1 MIGVEANRIVYR
13 GDGITTSFPYTFTA
27 LEKADIVV
35 VLVDKERKK
44 KTLTGNYFIDMD
56 KKEIIYPGYAPGE
69 EPAEAE
75 RPPVLP
81 EGWYLVIQR
90 KTKIDQQTS
99 LGDKW
104 PFDVT
109 EDALD
114 KITRILQ
121 DLYTDSKRHLEVS
134 IEASGIDPML
144 PSPKANMGFYW
155 DETGTK
161 LVEGLNPNAAS
172 ESAAASASA
181 AATSETNAAASAN
194 IAKAW
199 SMSDSSPDGVSGN
212 KSAKTWAEEAKTSA
226 SNSANSASASKSSA
240 ETADYYANKAMGYA
254 EAPLG
259 QAPNGSKSA
268 KTWAE
273 IAASRANAAASSAS
287 ASASSASDASTSAS
301 NAKISETNAA
311 NSATS
316 AAESAEKAKAY
327 IATTYSKAEVDA
339 KIPTKTSQL
348 TNDSGYITNA
358 DISLEISA
366 AKAEVRADIPT
377 KVSQLTNDAGYITK
391 SDITEGSTPDLTP
404 YMKKDA
410 DSDLMMGVHKLIF
423 GGTVISDDFRNTVPM
438 FTIDATRGRG
448 VNIKGTGVL
457 VNGVPIATETD
468 LSDKLDK
475 TGTADKA
482 TRDGA
487 GNVIT
492 ETYATK
498 ADVSGVVKS
507 VNGTTPDSNGNVSIT
522 VSGGSNVTVDTTLSA
537 TSTNPIANKTVY
549 SALGGKLGKTETAYA
564 ATKATQDGAGNVI
577 ATTYIKTVN
586 NLKPDLN
593 GNVNISGGTGGNIT
607 VDSVLSPTSTNA
619 IQNRVVQQ
627 EFTSVR
633 ATIPTKVSQL
643 TNDSG
648 YLTQHQSLDGY
659 VKTVNNT
666 APDSNG
672 NVTIAVS
679 GGGGVSTSES
689 NTWTGKQTFQKM
701 KFNFESYNAPRIS
714 GATDNPSGSVAVY
727 NVQGNFTLDMSE
739 LAGLLSNGDATVF
752 TAYIAANGSYTLSI
766 VNAGTLKY
774 AGSATDLA
782 ITANGLLLNIILIK
796 SSTGVLSS
804 VAQAST
810 LS

>member
-1 MIGVEANRIVYR
+1 MAV
-13 GDGITTSFPYTFTA
+13 
-27 LEKADIVV
+27 
-35 VLVDKERKK
+35 
-44 KTLTGNYFIDMD
+44 
-56 KKEIIYPGYAPGE
+56 
-69 EPAEAE
+69 
-75 RPPVLP
+75 
-81 EGWYLVIQR
+81 
-90 KTKIDQQTS
+90 
-99 LGDKW
+99 
-104 PFDVT
+104 
-109 EDALD
+109 
-114 KITRILQ
+114 
-121 DLYTDSKRHLEVS
+121 
-134 IEASGIDPML
+134 
-144 PSPKANMGFYW
+144 
-155 DETGTK
+155 
-161 LVEGLNPNAAS
+161 
-172 ESAAASASA
+172 
-181 AATSETNAAASAN
+181 ETNARIEFSVASVEEWEKVNPKLHQGEPVFAKKSSGKYILKVGAPGGSTYKNAVVVWDQDDAETKMTSTQEAAAQ
-194 IAKAW
+194 AL
-199 SMSDSSPDGVSGN
+199 
-212 KSAKTWAEEAKTSA
+212 
-226 SNSANSASASKSSA
+226 ASK
-240 ETADYYANKAMGYA
+240 N
-254 EAPLG
+254 
-259 QAPNGSKSA
+259 
-268 KTWAE
+268 
-273 IAASRANAAASSAS
+273 ASSAS
-287 ASASSASDASTSAS
+287 ASAAKASENAAAASKSAAATSAANAKTSETNAASSKTAAANSASTASAKATESANSSSAAATSEKNAAKSATAAAASEEHALSSANAASTSAS
-301 NAKISETNAA
+301 NAQISETNAA
-311 NSATS
+311 NSAS
-316 AAESAEKAKAY
+316 AAAKSAADAAKFDPSSY
-327 IATTYSKAEVDA
+327 YSKAEVDA

-348 TNDSGYITNA
+348 TNNSGYMTNA
-358 DISLEISA
+358 DISLKISA

-377 KVSQLTNDAGYITK
+377 KVSQLTNDSGYITK
-391 SDITEGSTPDLTP
+391 ADITEGSTPDLTP
-404 YMKKDA
+404 YMKKHA

-423 GGTVISDDFRNTVPM
+423 GNTEISDDFRNTIPM
-438 FTIDATRGRG
+438 FTIDATGGRG
-448 VNIKGTGVL
+448 VNIKGPGVL
-457 VNGVPIATETD
+457 VNGIPIATETD

-507 VNGTTPDSNGNVSIT
+507 VNGTKPDSNGNVSIT

-586 NLKPDLN
+586 NLKPDSN

-672 NVTIAVS
+672 NVTIALS

-714 GATDNPSGSVAVY
+714 GATDNPSESVAVY

-752 TAYIAANGSYTLSI
+752 TAYITANGSYTLSI
-766 VNAGTLKY
+766 TNAGTLKY
-774 AGSATDLA
+774 AGSAADLA
-782 ITANGLLLNIILIK
+782 ITANGLLLNIFLTK
-796 SSTGVLSS
+796 SSSGVVTSIVQATKLS
-804 VAQAST
+804 
-810 LS
+810 

>member
-1 MIGVEANRIVYR
+1 MIGAEVNRIVYK
-13 GDGITTSFPYTFTA
+13 GDGITTSFPYTFTV

-35 VLVDKERKK
+35 TLVDKESKK
-44 KTLTGNYFIDMD
+44 KTLTSDYFIDMD
-56 KKEIIYPGYAPGE
+56 KKEITYPGYAPGE

-121 DLYTDSKRHLEVS
+121 DLDTDSKRHLEVS
-134 IEASGIDPML
+134 IEASGIDPIL

-507 VNGTTPDSNGNVSIT
+507 VNGTKPDSNGNVSIT

-586 NLKPDLN
+586 NLKPDTS
-593 GNVNISGGTGGNIT
+593 GNVNISGGAGGNIT
-607 VDSVLSPTSTNA
+607 VDSALSSASTNA

-633 ATIPTKVSQL
+633 AAIPTKVSQL

-659 VKTVNNT
+659 VKSVNNT
-666 APDSNG
+666 KPDASG
-672 NVTIAVS
+672 NVTITVS
-679 GGGGVSTSES
+679 GGGVSTSTQ
-689 NTWTGKQTFQKM
+689 NTWTGKQNFQSL
-701 KFNFESYNAPRIS
+701 KFNFESFATSRIS
-714 GATDNPSGSVAVY
+714 GTYDSPATSVATY
-727 NVQGNFTLDMSE
+727 NVTGALTLDMST
-739 LAGLLSNGDATVF
+739 LVGMLSDGDASIF
-752 TAYIAANGSYTLSI
+752 TAYIASNGSYALSI
-766 VNAGTLKY
+766 TNAGTLKY
-774 AGSATDLA
+774 AGSAADLA
-782 ITANGLLLNIILIK
+782 ITASGLLLNIFLTK
-796 SSTGVLSS
+796 NTSGVVTSI
-804 VAQAST
+804 AQAT
-810 LS
+810 KLS

>member
-1 MIGVEANRIVYR
+1 MAVETNARIEFSVA
-13 GDGITTSFPYTFTA
+13 SVEEW
-27 LEKADIVV
+27 EKVNPKLHQGEPVFAKKSSGKYILKVGAPGGSTYKNAVV
-35 VLVDKERKK
+35 VWDQ
-44 KTLTGNYFIDMD
+44 DD
-56 KKEIIYPGYAPGE
+56 
-69 EPAEAE
+69 AE
-75 RPPVLP
+75 
-81 EGWYLVIQR
+81 
-90 KTKIDQQTS
+90 TKMTS
-99 LGDKW
+99 
-104 PFDVT
+104 T
-109 EDALD
+109 QEAAAQALA
-114 KITRILQ
+114 
-121 DLYTDSKRHLEVS
+121 SKN
-134 IEASGIDPML
+134 AS
-144 PSPKANMGFYW
+144 S
-155 DETGTK
+155 
-161 LVEGLNPNAAS
+161 
-172 ESAAASASA
+172 ASASA
-181 AATSETNAAASAN
+181 AKASENAAAASKSAAATSAANAKTSETNAAAS
-194 IAKAW
+194 
-199 SMSDSSPDGVSGN
+199 
-212 KSAKTWAEEAKTSA
+212 KTAA
-226 SNSANSASASKSSA
+226 ANSASTASAKATESANSSSA
-240 ETADYYANKAMGYA
+240 AATSEKNAA
-254 EAPLG
+254 
-259 QAPNGSKSA
+259 KSA
-268 KTWAE
+268 TA
-273 IAASRANAAASSAS
+273 AAASEEHAL
-287 ASASSASDASTSAS
+287 SSANAASTSAS
-301 NAKISETNAA
+301 NAQISETNAA
-311 NSATS
+311 NSAS
-316 AAESAEKAKAY
+316 AAAKSAADAAKFDPSSY
-327 IATTYSKAEVDA
+327 YSKAEVDA

-348 TNDSGYITNA
+348 TNNSGYITNA

-404 YMKKDA
+404 YMKKTA

-423 GGTVISDDFRNTVPM
+423 GTTEISDEHRNTVPM
-438 FTIDATRGRG
+438 FTIDATGGRG
-448 VNIKGTGVL
+448 VNIKGPSVL
-457 VNGVPIATETD
+457 VNGIDIATETD
-468 LSDKLDK
+468 LNKC
-475 TGTADKA
+475 
-482 TRDGA
+482 
-487 GNVIT
+487 
-492 ETYATK
+492 
-498 ADVSGVVKS
+498 VKS
-507 VNGTTPDSNGNVSIT
+507 INNITPDSSGNVNIST
-522 VSGGSNVTVDTTLSA
+522 SGSGTNITVDTALSA